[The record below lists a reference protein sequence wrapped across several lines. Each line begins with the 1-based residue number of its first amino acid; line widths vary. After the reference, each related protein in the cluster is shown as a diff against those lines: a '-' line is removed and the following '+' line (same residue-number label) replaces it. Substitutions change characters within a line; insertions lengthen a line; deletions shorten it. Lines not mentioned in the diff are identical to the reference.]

1 MQRKPSS
8 SVSFR
13 HCSWD
18 CASPFLRGN
27 LACMHAQNFPCEQ
40 TSPTGTGA
48 CMHKTSPQPNK
59 KTRSSPGKQQQ
70 EPRDSSRHCSTGTHH
85 RLGVLKY
92 SSSPGKRQRE
102 PRDSSRHCSTQR
114 QRHPIIPAWSR
125 SKNKNVSAGGTS
137 ILERFRAF
145 FFSVG
150 KEPPPGG
157 SGPSPAWA
165 CRCACCPA
173 RSAKM
178 RSAEIRFP
186 SRQRHWPA

>member
-18 CASPFLRGN
+18 CASPFPRGN
-27 LACMHAQNFPCEQ
+27 LACMHAQNFLCEQ
-40 TSPTGTGA
+40 TSPTGTGT

-59 KTRSSPGKQQQ
+59 KTRSSPGKRQQ
-70 EPRDSSRHCSTGTHH
+70 
-85 RLGVLKY
+85 
-92 SSSPGKRQRE
+92 E

-150 KEPPPGG
+150 KEPPPGE

>member
-1 MQRKPSS
+1 MYRSEKC
-8 SVSFR
+8 R
-13 HCSWD
+13 E
-18 CASPFLRGN
+18 N
-27 LACMHAQNFPCEQ
+27 LHRLCLSATAPGTVPPHSYEE
-40 TSPTGTGA
+40 TSPACTHKTFPASKPRLPVHGTA

-59 KTRSSPGKQQQ
+59 KTRSSPGKRQQ
-70 EPRDSSRHCSTGTHH
+70 
-85 RLGVLKY
+85 
-92 SSSPGKRQRE
+92 E

-150 KEPPPGG
+150 KELPPGG

-173 RSAKM
+173 RSAKT

-186 SRQRHWPA
+186 SRQRRWPA